1 MLKKYKKYFNFF
13 FRILQRHIHVA
24 FASVRRRKA
33 SQESLLDSVDAEPA
47 SHSVTDAR
55 DRHASPSTTTTATV
69 DATIDFDSKA
79 VSVVVDS
86 AVKD

>member
-1 MLKKYKKYFNFF
+1 MFQFF
-13 FRILQRHIHVA
+13 FRILQRHIHVT
-24 FASVRRRKA
+24 FASVRGRKA
-33 SQESLLDSVDAEPA
+33 SQESLLDSIDAEPA
-47 SHSVTDAR
+47 SHSFTDAR
-55 DRHASPSTTTTATV
+55 DRHASPSTTTV

>member
-1 MLKKYKKYFNFF
+1 MFQFF

-24 FASVRRRKA
+24 FASVRGRKA
-33 SQESLLDSVDAEPA
+33 SQESLLDSVDAQPA
-47 SHSVTDAR
+47 SHSFTDAR
-55 DRHASPSTTTTATV
+55 DRHAFPSTTTATTTTV